1 MTDPAHRV
9 APNRLFLV
17 FLLSGQKV
25 ARQSLPPVDTA
36 ETAELP
42 ADRAVLHGD
51 RVEERQAAATLG
63 GVSPAQTQCYQGG
76 ITKPGIRA
84 LDPPA
89 VPGGPIY

>member
-1 MTDPAHRV
+1 MPVLVTDSTHWV

-51 RVEERQAAATLG
+51 RVEERKAAATLG
-63 GVSPAQTQCYQGG
+63 GVSPAQRHVYQGG
-76 ITKPGIRA
+76 IT
-84 LDPPA
+84 
-89 VPGGPIY
+89 